1 MTSIATRLMGEA
13 TLALRPRAL
22 KLKEGLMLTL
32 SMCNKRDAYT
42 SITCVCVCV
51 CVCVVCTM
59 FLILHDVWEVFVS
72 GVCVCV
78 LFVLCFSYCM
88 TLWEVNCQW
97 W

>member
-51 CVCVVCTM
+51 CVCC
-59 FLILHDVWEVFVS
+59 LYYVS
-72 GVCVCV
+72 HIA
-78 LFVLCFSYCM
+78 
-88 TLWEVNCQW
+88 
-97 W
+97 